1 MKLKEQMKALAH
13 EMMEDVSDSYETG
26 DPVQAY
32 NALNRLK
39 VGAEALHMLAMTA
52 EQLDYPDGR

>member
-1 MKLKEQMKALAH
+1 MKLKDQMKALAH
-13 EMMEDVSDSYETG
+13 EMMEDVSDAYEGG

-39 VGAEALHMLAMTA
+39 VGSEAILMLAQAA

>member
-1 MKLKEQMKALAH
+1 MNLKEQMKALAH

-39 VGAEALHMLAMTA
+39 VGVEALHLLAMTA
-52 EQLDYPDGR
+52 TQLDYLDGR